1 MNSPYDVNESEE
13 IVDASSALDIK
24 IDDVEILRIIRDK
37 IAGGLTVQAELNLVK
52 RRKKNNDFWQGEQI
66 KYEKRKLHIHEQD
79 YVDNLVWQSV
89 ETRIAIASS
98 RLPDIS
104 VTPPDDNPENVE
116 VATNIG
122 KALNLKINNDTMK
135 PLIKAVLRN
144 LETDFIGVVKPFWN
158 PLIGEDGDIEYRV
171 VLPENVIFSKTS
183 TVPLLGFSID
193 NTDFIHEWIEEPLE
207 VVLNKFPKKEKE
219 LLECM
224 PKDSTGRRPSTIRYG
239 ESHFTYFKDGRTY
252 EGVAWSYQN
261 LILDKMNCP
270 YYDWTGYERAS
281 ENPAMGEDGEPMN
294 DVAGEPLMETEKVY
308 RNFFDRPR
316 KPYILV
322 SYLNKGKY
330 VYDATTAIEQAIPLQ
345 ILVNKRGRQ
354 IDGLADR
361 SAGKLVFGNGIT
373 KEDVSMVT
381 NDPRQHIRLDID
393 DARQGVVSIPGN
405 PPSPILFQDLMSN
418 RNQID
423 SKFATH
429 AQTRGETVAG
439 ESGIA
444 KQITREG
451 DLAISDDIA
460 TTTTQRVVQEMA
472 SWHIQLMKVLY
483 DTQHFVTNEG
493 SEGEVTQIALQQDS
507 IIDGI
512 VVKVKASST
521 DKATRRDNALQ
532 MASSGLADPFS
543 FFEDMDIAKP
553 KERTKRLLY
562 YLTGQAD
569 GYASY
574 AKALGIDF
582 QPPPPPM
589 PPGMEGV
596 PGEEAPEG
604 EVPQGEVPG
613 EEAVDPYEGEVPDEM
628 PEQQAPMDL
637 EQILSGQP
645 VEPEGI
651 PSEGYIS
658 FFEQFLASGEFDT
671 LDPEQQAMVQEFIQ
685 QLKALL
691 EQIA

>member
-1 MNSPYDVNESEE
+1 MKSTYDVNQSEE
-13 IVDASSALDIK
+13 IVDHSSALDIK
-24 IDDVEILRIIRDK
+24 IEDIEILSIIRDK
-37 IAGGLTVQAELNLVK
+37 IAGGLTVQADLKLVE
-52 RRKKNNDFWQGEQI
+52 RRKKNNDFWQGDQI
-66 KYEKRKLHIHEQD
+66 KHEKLKLHRYEMD
-79 YVDNLVWQSV
+79 YVDNLIWQDV

-98 RLPDIS
+98 RLPDIT

-116 VATNIG
+116 IATNIG
-122 KALNLKINNDTMK
+122 KALNQKINNDSMK
-135 PLIKAVLRN
+135 PLIKAALRHR
-144 LETDFIGVVKPFWN
+144 ETDFIGVIKPFWN
-158 PLIGEDGDIEYRV
+158 PLIGEDGDIDYRV
-171 VLPENVIFSKTS
+171 VLPENVIFSKTATIPMS
-183 TVPLLGFSID
+183 GFSID
-193 NTDFIHEWIEEPLE
+193 STDFLHEWIEEPLE

-219 LLECM
+219 LLERM
-224 PKDSTGRRPSTIRYG
+224 PKDSNGRRPSTIRYG
-239 ESHFTYFKDGRTY
+239 ESHFTYFKNGRTY

-322 SYLNKGKY
+322 SYQNKNKY
-330 VYDATTAIEQAIPLQ
+330 VYDDTTSIEQAIPLQ
-345 ILVNKRGRQ
+345 IAVNKRGRQ
-354 IDGLADR
+354 ISELADR

-381 NDPRQHIRLDID
+381 NDPRQHIRLDTE

-429 AQTRGETVAG
+429 AQTRGETVSG
-439 ESGIA
+439 ESGVA

-460 TTTTQRVVQEMA
+460 TTTTQRIVHEMA
-472 SWHIQLMKVLY
+472 SWYIQLMKVLY
-483 DTQHFVTNEG
+483 DTQHFIANEG
-493 SEGEVTQIALQQDS
+493 TDGEVTQIALQQDS

-543 FFEDMDIAKP
+543 FFEDMDIARP

-574 AKALGIDF
+574 AQALGIDF

-589 PPGMEGV
+589 PPGAEGV
-596 PGEEAPEG
+596 PGEEVPEG
-604 EVPQGEVPG
+604 EVPEEGQPEVP
-613 EEAVDPYEGEVPDEM
+613 EI

-637 EQILSGQP
+637 EQLLSGQP
-645 VEPEGI
+645 VEPEGV
-651 PSEGYIS
+651 PSDGYIS

-671 LDPEQQAMVQEFIQ
+671 LAPEQQAMVQEFIQ